1 MRVVDHE
8 RFSGVYWAKTATR
21 RELVTRNLAPGVSV
35 YGERLLSW
43 RGAEYRAWNPFRSKL
58 ASAILNGVSEIF
70 IRPGSR
76 VLYLGVAT
84 GTTASHISDIVGSQG
99 IVFGVD
105 FSPSAMS
112 QFRRKLSM
120 FRPNVVPVLADA
132 RDPTKYSSLVGNVNV
147 VYCDVAQPTQA
158 AILGDNAET
167 MLRRGGHTVL
177 ALKARS
183 IDSVASPSKL
193 FNREVRILKDRGFEI
208 VERISLEPYEKD
220 HVMVT
225 ARFPG

>member
-1 MRVVDHE
+1 MMVVDHE
-8 RFSGVYWAKTATR
+8 RFSGVYWARTPTG

-43 RGAEYRAWNPFRSKL
+43 RGVEYRAWNPFRSKL

-84 GTTASHISDIVGSQG
+84 GTTASHVSDIVGSQG

-105 FSPSAMS
+105 FSPSAMA

-132 RDPTKYSSLVGNVNV
+132 RDPTKYSSLVGTVNV
-147 VYCDVAQPTQA
+147 LYCDVAQPTQA
-158 AILGDNAET
+158 AILGDNAQA
-167 MLRRGGHTVL
+167 MLRRGGHAVL

-183 IDSVASPSKL
+183 IDSVAPPSKL
-193 FNREVRILKDRGFEI
+193 FNREVRFLEDRRLEIL
-208 VERISLEPYEKD
+208 ERIILEPYQRD
-220 HVMVT
+220 HVMVI
-225 ARFPG
+225 ARFSG